1 LFHHVFIRKIML
13 SHRFDC
19 IQITGCAFLSEK
31 HSAVRS
37 ATYQFDDSKVV
48 DGDFIQHIN
57 FFRT

>member
-1 LFHHVFIRKIML
+1 ML